1 VTLEKLESETAA
13 EREDLI
19 ALVRRFVD
27 QEVRPNAPSFERND
41 EYPQPLLD
49 KMAELGFYGI
59 LIPEEYGG
67 LGLSLRTFSEIQI
80 ELSRGWISLSGTLT
94 SHFSSAGMIMSF
106 GTREQRDELLPRM
119 AAGELK
125 LAFSITEPNAGS
137 DAQAIRT
144 RAVLDGDEYVITGQ
158 KTWATH
164 GLNANGM
171 VLLTVT
177 DPDAAPRHRGMT
189 AFVFEKAA
197 GATEMPGLT
206 IPPPLHKL
214 GYKGVESVELVFD
227 GFRTPRSTV
236 LGGDAGIGMGF
247 KQFMSGLETGRLSV
261 ASCATGAATEAF
273 RQAIRYAQERE
284 AFGRPIAEHQLIQR
298 HLAEMA
304 TSVHAARL
312 LCFDLADRLDRG
324 ERADLEA
331 GMAKLFATETAATVA
346 LDAMRVLGGYG
357 YSDEFPIERIYR
369 DIPSLLLG
377 EGSNEIQHQVIARR
391 LVARYP
397 L

>member
-1 VTLEKLESETAA
+1 VALERLAAETDA

-27 QEVRPNAPSFERND
+27 QEVRRDAPGFERND
-41 EYPQPLLD
+41 EYPKPLLD

-59 LIPEEYGG
+59 LVPEEYGG
-67 LGLSLRTFSEIQI
+67 LDLSFRTFSEIQI

-94 SHFSSAGMIMSF
+94 SHFTSVGMILSF
-106 GTREQRDELLPRM
+106 GTPDQRRELLPRM

-125 LAFSITEPNAGS
+125 LSFSMTEPNAGS

-144 RAVLDGDEYVITGQ
+144 RAVRDGDEYVITGQ

-164 GLNANGM
+164 GLNANGIM
-171 VLLTVT
+171 LLTVT
-177 DPDAAPRHRGMT
+177 DPNAEPRHTGMT
-189 AFVFEKAA
+189 AFVIEKE
-197 GATEMPGLT
+197 GGVTEMPGLT
-206 IPPPLHKL
+206 IPPALHKL

-227 GFRTPRSTV
+227 GFRTPASTV
-236 LGGDAGIGMGF
+236 LGGEDEVGMGF
-247 KQFMSGLETGRLSV
+247 KQFMSGLEVGRLSV

-273 RQAIRYAQERE
+273 RQALRYAQERE
-284 AFGRPIAEHQLIQR
+284 AFGRPIAEHQAIQR
-298 HLAEMA
+298 HLAEMG
-304 TSVHAARL
+304 TRVHAARL
-312 LCFDLADRLDRG
+312 LCLDLADRLDRG

-331 GMAKLFATETAATVA
+331 GMAKLFATETAATVS

-377 EGSNEIQHQVIARR
+377 EGSNEIQHRVIARR
-391 LVARYP
+391 LVDRYP
-397 L
+397 A

>member
-1 VTLEKLESETAA
+1 VALERLAAETDA

-27 QEVRPNAPSFERND
+27 QEVRRDAPGFERND
-41 EYPQPLLD
+41 EYPKPLLD
-49 KMAELGFYGI
+49 KMSELGFYGI
-59 LIPEEYGG
+59 LVPEEYGG
-67 LGLSLRTFSEIQI
+67 LDLSFRTFSEIQM

-94 SHFSSAGMIMSF
+94 SHFTSVGMILSF
-106 GTREQRDELLPRM
+106 GTPDQRRELLPRM

-125 LAFSITEPNAGS
+125 LSFSMTEPNAGS

-144 RAVLDGDEYVITGQ
+144 RAVRDGDEYVITGQ

-164 GLNANGM
+164 GLNANGIM
-171 VLLTVT
+171 LLTVT
-177 DPDAAPRHRGMT
+177 DPDAEPRHTGMT
-189 AFVFEKAA
+189 AFVIEKQ
-197 GATEMPGLT
+197 GGITEMPGLT

-227 GFRTPRSTV
+227 GFRTPASTV
-236 LGGDAGIGMGF
+236 LGGEDGVGLGF
-247 KQFMSGLETGRLSV
+247 KQFMSGLEVGRLSV

-273 RQAIRYAQERE
+273 RQALRYAQERE
-284 AFGRPIAEHQLIQR
+284 AFGRPIAQHQAIQR
-298 HLAEMA
+298 HLAEMG
-304 TSVHAARL
+304 TRVHAARL
-312 LCFDLADRLDRG
+312 LCLDLADRLDRG

-331 GMAKLFATETAATVA
+331 GMAKLFATETAATVS

-357 YSDEFPIERIYR
+357 YSNEFPIERIYR

-377 EGSNEIQHQVIARR
+377 EGSNEIQHRVIARR
-391 LVARYP
+391 LVDRYP
-397 L
+397 A